1 MNDRFLEIATDPRII
16 PGVHHSC
23 DEWCDYC
30 PVTNRCLAFLCS
42 DELRRQRGRPRGAP
56 FTSIDEAVAFTRDLA
71 TIEGMP
77 TGAGR
82 LPYRPEESAIRT
94 ADPLV
99 LLAWEYAER
108 IAVAFAPALPN
119 VCGAPRQSGP
129 KPEEVVLWYHL
140 RIYMRLFRALVGT
153 ERTRLRSRANVEEVV
168 GSAKLA
174 LVSVQRS
181 RRALQSLRTAANTN
195 DIAELVSVLDTLE
208 RGIDERVPDARS
220 FVRLGLDVPVA

>member
-1 MNDRFLEIATDPRII
+1 MNDRFLESATDPRII

-42 DELRRQRGRPRGAP
+42 DEFRRQRGRPRGAP
-56 FTSIDEAVAFTRDLA
+56 FTTIDEAVAFTRDLA
-71 TIEGMP
+71 AIEG
-77 TGAGR
+77 TSADGVVFHRSG
-82 LPYRPEESAIRT
+82 ESAIWT

-108 IAVAFAPALPN
+108 IAVAFTPALPSSR
-119 VCGAPRQSGP
+119 GAPRQSGP

-195 DIAELVSVLDTLE
+195 DIAELVSVLDTL
-208 RGIDERVPDARS
+208 
-220 FVRLGLDVPVA
+220 